1 MLSDTCKVLA
11 NLQNLLKETNP
22 HLCTLSN
29 QLDTHAKEIQNL
41 SDEIDTKRSKSVS
54 NLKRNSDIKDLV
66 TSMQRLNS
74 LKETTIPVTL
84 EFIELIQDG
93 IAKLTRK
100 IQANESALSQK
111 GYNKAGWNL
120 VKGEIQKTMAPLI
133 KNKNALTTIE
143 KNYQEGVD
151 QFTNDIINDEKYIT
165 MLQSLST
172 VTNGIRA
179 GNYASGLP
187 ENLKATFPPIPGTGG
202 KRTRRRRSNK
212 KRTRRSC

>member
-41 SDEIDTKRSKSVS
+41 SDEIDTKRTKSVS

-74 LKETTIPVTL
+74 LKEKTIPVTL

-120 VKGEIQKTMAPLI
+120 VKGEIQKT
-133 KNKNALTTIE
+133 KNALTTLQE
-143 KNYQEGVD
+143 NYQEGVD
-151 QFTNDIINDEKYIT
+151 KFKSEIINDEKYIT

-202 KRTRRRRSNK
+202 KRTRRRRYKK